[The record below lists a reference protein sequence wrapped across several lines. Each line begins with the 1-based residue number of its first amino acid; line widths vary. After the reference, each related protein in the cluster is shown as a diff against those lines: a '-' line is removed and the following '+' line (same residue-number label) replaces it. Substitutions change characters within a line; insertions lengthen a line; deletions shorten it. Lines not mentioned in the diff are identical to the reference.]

1 MKKVIPV
8 LLCAVLLVSM
18 FTFAGCADT
27 VPPEDTTRTV
37 VDMKGKTVELPA
49 TIDNYCVLYSS
60 AVGLCGLLD
69 EGYAH
74 VSILPNLWIFEEWVY
89 KLFPNLPEQAI
100 TVNKKSVTA
109 EQIVEEGAQVVFWSN
124 QSEELIEALE
134 GFGIACVNIA
144 FTSNEELIQAI
155 HIVADVFGT
164 EYATT
169 MAETYCAEL
178 EKTRERVSE
187 LAAAVPEEE
196 KVSVLFLGST
206 DTMTAY
212 GKTSYEYGW
221 SSNLN
226 INYILPEDEDI
237 NKIDLTMEQVL
248 EYDPEMIIFE
258 GPVDEALYS
267 DPVWSELQA
276 AKSGNLIASPFVFD
290 VWPKGGIESV
300 VTYKWAFSQIYPEYA
315 KEINLEQEIKDF
327 YQTYFGYTMTDD
339 EVGSIL
345 SGDVSASE

>member
-1 MKKVIPV
+1 MKKAISV

-18 FTFAGCADT
+18 LALAGCADNVQQEGT
-27 VPPEDTTRTV
+27 VRTV

-49 TIDNYCVLYSS
+49 SVDNYCVLYSS

-74 VSILPNLWIFEEWVY
+74 VSILPNLWIYQDWVY

-109 EQIVEEGAQVVFWSN
+109 EQIIEEGAQVVFWSN

-144 FTSNEELIQAI
+144 FTSNDELKQATN
-155 HIVADVFGT
+155 IVADVFGT
-164 EYATT
+164 EYAKD
-169 MAETYCAEL
+169 MAEKFCAEL
-178 EKTRERVSE
+178 DSTRTRVSE
-187 LAAAVPEEE
+187 LAAAVPDEE

-206 DTMTAY
+206 DTMTAF
-212 GKTSYEYGW
+212 GKPSYEYGW
-221 SSNLN
+221 SSALN

-237 NKIDLTMEQVL
+237 NKVDLTMEQVL
-248 EYDPEMIIFE
+248 EYDPDMIIFE
-258 GPVDEALYS
+258 GPVDEALYN

-276 AKSGNLIASPFVFD
+276 AKNGNLIASPFVFD
-290 VWPKGGIESV
+290 VWPKGGVESI
-300 VTYKWAFSQIYPEYA
+300 VTYKWAFALIYPEYA
-315 KEINLEQEIKDF
+315 EEINLKQEIKDY
-327 YQTYFGYTMTDD
+327 YQTYFGYTMTDE
-339 EVGSIL
+339 EVDFVL
-345 SGDVSASE
+345 SGAVPASE

>member
-1 MKKVIPV
+1 MKKVLSV
-8 LLCAVLLVSM
+8 FLCAVLLASM
-18 FTFAGCADT
+18 FALAGCADD
-27 VPPEDTTRTV
+27 VQPENTTRTV
-37 VDMKGKTVELPA
+37 VDMNGKTVELPA
-49 TIDNYCVLYSS
+49 SVDNYCVLYSS

-74 VSILPNLWIFEEWVY
+74 VSILPNLWIFQDWVY
-89 KLFPNLPEQAI
+89 TLFPNLPEQAI

-144 FTSNEELIQAI
+144 FTSNEELVQAT

-164 EYATT
+164 EYAKE
-169 MAETYCAEL
+169 MAETFCAEL
-178 EKTRERVSE
+178 ESTRARVTE

-212 GKTSYEYGW
+212 GKPSYEYGW

-226 INYILPEDEDI
+226 INYVLPEDENI
-237 NKIDLTMEQVL
+237 KKVDLTMEQVL
-248 EYDPEMIIFE
+248 EYDPDMIIFE

-276 AKSGNLIASPFVFD
+276 AKNGNLIASPFVFD
-290 VWPKGGIESV
+290 VWPKGGVESI
-300 VTYKWAFSQIYPEYA
+300 VTYKWAFSLIYPEYA
-315 KEINLEQEIKDF
+315 EEINLKQEIKDF

-339 EVGSIL
+339 EVDFVL
-345 SGDVSASE
+345 SGDVPASE